1 MPKNLILIVS
11 IAAVVIAIAVCITAV
26 VVLVNNNKQEPEPPS
41 GGGVIFDP
49 NQEDDK
55 ESPNKA
61 PGSGGVAISGFAELT
76 IPPNVTDI
84 NVDFKNPAANEDKYY
99 LTFELRLLKED
110 GKDYE
115 VLYKSGNVE
124 AGKVIKQI
132 TIAHGLEAGEYDA
145 VIHVQPYKMDGTAVN
160 NANLDLKIIVK

>member
-1 MPKNLILIVS
+1 MSKHLILIIS
-11 IAAVVIAIAVCITAV
+11 IVASVIAVAVCITS
-26 VVLVNNNKQEPEPPS
+26 VVLILNKQDPEPPS

-55 ESPNKA
+55 NSPNKA

-99 LTFELRLLKED
+99 LTFELRLLTED

-124 AGKVIKQI
+124 AGKAIKRV